1 VRLALKARSRWL
13 LLLCATPSLLLAQ
26 ESRRT
31 IQEGERV
38 RITARSDTGI
48 YLVRGVSGD
57 TLVAQLP
64 SSKALT
70 YFPFMVLRKVEVSRE
85 PEEFYVQP
93 LRRGLIAAAGAG
105 LAGGLVAYAEG
116 NEEDPYARPR
126 DKMAFARNVGGAFA
140 LIGLAGG
147 VISGLINNG
156 ERWERVPLPP
166 RLSAAA
172 PSDSVPSTLP
182 DEASA
187 VAVKEGDRV
196 RITAQ
201 SDTGIFIVRAVS
213 RDTLTVQPLSSNAL
227 VSFPVKALRQLE
239 VRRASADPD
248 IVITERGREG
258 GLIGA
263 GAGGVLGLVVAE
275 PKYRAFAAAGGAAV
289 LGATGYALG
298 VMTRHIHGERWERVS
313 LPTRVSVS
321 ASPNGVFALSYSF

>member
-1 VRLALKARSRWL
+1 M
-13 LLLCATPSLLLAQ
+13 LLAQ
-26 ESRRT
+26 ESRQT

-48 YLVRGVSGD
+48 YLVRGLSGD
-57 TLVAQLP
+57 TLIAQLP

-105 LAGGLVAYAEG
+105 LAGGLVAYVEG

-140 LIGLAGG
+140 LIGFAGG
-147 VISGLINNG
+147 VISGLIDHG

-201 SDTGIFIVRAVS
+201 SDTGIFIVRAVT
-213 RDTLTVQPLSSNAL
+213 RDTLTVQSLHSTAL
-227 VSFPVKALRQLE
+227 VSFPVETLRRLE
-239 VRRASADPD
+239 VSRAAADRD
-248 IVITERGREG
+248 IEVPGRAREG
-258 GLIGA
+258 ALIGA
-263 GAGGVLGLVVAE
+263 GTGGVLGLVMAE
-275 PKYRAFAAAGGAAV
+275 PKWRGFAAAGGAAV
-289 LGATGYALG
+289 LGATGYAVG
-298 VMTRHIHGERWERVS
+298 AVAGHFHSERWERVS
-313 LPTRVSVS
+313 LPTRVGVS